1 VVVTGAN
8 AIVEK
13 STIRNV
19 GNYGVLVAGTP
30 VTTDS
35 TVTSGTATAQVSN
48 SLIFANVGVQASS
61 PSAGDVVNITVN
73 GNLLVSAGG
82 GNGVN
87 LAVNKG
93 NMFANVVSNNIVGTP
108 TTTTGT
114 GGATTTTTGS
124 SAVANILLTT
134 LGTTQAD
141 ENNLSIK
148 AANQDNLRAINNNAT
163 VVSIPI
169 LTGTNVPP
177 PPNYDPSI
185 VVPLPPQ

>member
-1 VVVTGAN
+1 MSGARTWN
-8 AIVEK
+8 GKWCARASATARTK
-13 STIRNV
+13 CS
-19 GNYGVLVAGTP
+19 A
-30 VTTDS
+30 
-35 TVTSGTATAQVSN
+35 SGTATAQVSN
-48 SLIFANVGVQASS
+48 SQIFANVGVQASS

-93 NMFANVVSNNIVGTP
+93 NMFANVVSNNIIGTP

-134 LGTTQAD
+134 LGLAAAD

-169 LTGTNVPP
+169 LTGNNVPP